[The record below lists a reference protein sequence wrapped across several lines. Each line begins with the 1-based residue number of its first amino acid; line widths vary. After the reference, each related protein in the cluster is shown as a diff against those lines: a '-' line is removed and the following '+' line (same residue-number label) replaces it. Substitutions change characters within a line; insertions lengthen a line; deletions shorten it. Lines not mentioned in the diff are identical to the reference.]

1 MSNSFFM
8 DDSKEVDDDAF
19 LNHPRSGSS
28 GYMLQNSRQASSTP
42 GYNQFSSS
50 DRQRNALGLDSEGNK
65 EYGMDRV
72 QVRIIKCK
80 FIRKHLPQFFPVSK
94 IVNFSSI
101 NFNHL

>member
-1 MSNSFFM
+1 MSNPFFM

-28 GYMLQNSRQASSTP
+28 GYMLQNSRQAASTP

-80 FIRKHLPQFFPVSK
+80 FIRKISLYHILSYSLFLTVL
-94 IVNFSSI
+94 
-101 NFNHL
+101 NHFRL

>member
-1 MSNSFFM
+1 MSNPFFM

-28 GYMLQNSRQASSTP
+28 GYMLQNSRQAASTH
-42 GYNQFSSS
+42 GYNQYSST

-80 FIRKHLPQFFPVSK
+80 FIRTQPFFYP
-94 IVNFSSI
+94 
-101 NFNHL
+101 

>member
-1 MSNSFFM
+1 MSNPFFM

-28 GYMLQNSRQASSTP
+28 GYMLQNSRQAASTP

-50 DRQRNALGLDSEGNK
+50 DRQRNALGLDSDGNK

-72 QVRIIKCK
+72 QVRIIKRK
-80 FIRKHLPQFFPVSK
+80 FIRIYILNS
-94 IVNFSSI
+94 
-101 NFNHL
+101 